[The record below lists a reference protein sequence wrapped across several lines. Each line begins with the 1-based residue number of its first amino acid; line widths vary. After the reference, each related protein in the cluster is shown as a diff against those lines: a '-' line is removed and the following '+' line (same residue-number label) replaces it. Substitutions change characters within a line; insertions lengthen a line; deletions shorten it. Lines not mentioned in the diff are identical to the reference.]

1 MDELNLLLDD
11 LTKANPRADTKPKP
25 TNVDL
30 QELESLMDDL
40 TAKPE
45 LKKSNGPATPPP
57 KNQAT
62 IDDLDALM
70 NDLSTKPK
78 QPVAAAPKKMVT
90 SSIVVQHK
98 QPSKPAQPN
107 SVDDLEALM
116 SDLTKP
122 NQPAPAPK
130 NPSNNHVDEL
140 EALMS
145 DLSGQARP
153 AQPKPVP
160 GRVVTSSIVVQPKQ
174 PAKSDPVNDL
184 DALMNDLTNGSGASK
199 AAPAPAKKKPD
210 AVDELDA
217 LMVGLSTGS
226 SGGGPTSVTSASRHD
241 DELDSLMAGLSN
253 NTRGPATTPYRSAAT
268 PNTGYAANNTASYAN
283 TTPAYNPANNAARRR
298 DDLDDLLTNLNTEMH
313 ELQPG
318 VTPQANNLSRGI
330 CATCRKPIFGEM
342 MTALGRTYH
351 QEHFACGACGNPI
364 GTGNFFEQ
372 EGQPHCERCFSAR
385 FCPKCA
391 HCNAPVVDRCLNA
404 LGKTW
409 HVNCFVCTQC
419 LSSFSGGNFYERDK
433 RPYCEKCFFEVF
445 APRCRACNQAVRGDC
460 VNALGSQWHP
470 EHFNCQT
477 CHKSFGGG
485 TFYEFQGMPYCDVHY
500 YMQTGSTCG
509 GCSQAITGPSVSA
522 LGKKW
527 HPEHFS
533 CAFCTNLLSG
543 SAYTEQNGKPYCKN
557 CHKKLFSA

>member
-45 LKKSNGPATPPP
+45 IKKSNGSTPT
-57 KNQAT
+57 KSQAA
-62 IDDLDALM
+62 INDLDALM
-70 NDLSTKPK
+70 NDLTAKPK

-90 SSIVVQHK
+90 SSIVVQPK
-98 QPSKPAQPN
+98 QPPKPTQPS
-107 SVDDLEALM
+107 SVDELESLM

-122 NQPAPAPK
+122 TQPTK
-130 NPSNNHVDEL
+130 SSTNHADEL
-140 EALMS
+140 ESLMS
-145 DLSGQARP
+145 DLSSGQARP
-153 AQPKPVP
+153 AQPKQTAPS
-160 GRVVTSSIVVQPKQ
+160 RVAVQPKQ
-174 PAKSDPVNDL
+174 PPKSDPTNDL
-184 DALMNDLTNGSGASK
+184 DALMNDLSNGSGASK
-199 AAPAPAKKKPD
+199 AAAPPKKKPD
-210 AVDELDA
+210 AADELDA
-217 LMVGLSTGS
+217 LMAGLSTGS
-226 SGGGPTSVTSASRHD
+226 SSSGSNAPSTTRHN

-253 NTRGPATTPYRSAAT
+253 NTTSTTTAAPYRAAGT
-268 PNTGYAANNTASYAN
+268 SNTGYAANNSAGYTNTAPTY
-283 TTPAYNPANNAARRR
+283 PPANSGARRR

-318 VTPQANNLSRGI
+318 VTPQANNLSRGM

-351 QEHFACGACGNPI
+351 QEHFVCGACGNPI

-433 RPYCEKCFFEVF
+433 RPYCEKCFFDVF
-445 APRCRACNQAVRGDC
+445 APRCRGCNQAVRGDC

-509 GCSQAITGPSVSA
+509 GCGQAITGPSVSA